1 MQLQAPTITPYQGGQ
16 AQQYLQQSQAN
27 RQQQTAQGIGDLT
40 KIGGFLASLIPV
52 VGPLIGPLIGLGG
65 GMAAH
70 AAAPGRTATDQHI
83 QQSQQPVQGTPMGT
97 LNQPAQPQQN
107 DSLCPL
113 EEVINMGAANTLTA
127 GSTAIQN
134 GQNPVNPQTPSM
146 TPTYTNP
153 VNPSDYQA
161 INLTNSSAFQDFQN
175 AQNAVQ
181 NQYNQAA
188 MQSANQQAIQNTREI
203 GGQYGALGAGNSGA
217 AYAAMAE

>member
-83 QQSQQPVQGTPMGT
+83 QQSQQPVQGPQMGP

-107 DSLCPL
+107 DTDETTRFLMSL
-113 EEVINMGAANTLTA
+113 
-127 GSTAIQN
+127 
-134 GQNPVNPQTPSM
+134 
-146 TPTYTNP
+146 
-153 VNPSDYQA
+153 
-161 INLTNSSAFQDFQN
+161 
-175 AQNAVQ
+175 
-181 NQYNQAA
+181 
-188 MQSANQQAIQNTREI
+188 
-203 GGQYGALGAGNSGA
+203 GGGN
-217 AYAAMAE
+217 